1 VLLEFC
7 WRLLDGTGGRRKIE
21 DEEMLVEEEVE
32 EREGGG
38 DDNGGAGETSESAAS
53 ARGLTLLSRYDLS
66 RLRCPSAVSPVILIV
81 RPKCR
86 MTAVSSAPF
95 TLLASAGVRVLKLRC
110 GRLWEEDGVGED
122 GDEEVTSTVVK
133 SCCEVLV
140 TSLEN

>member
-1 VLLEFC
+1 
-7 WRLLDGTGGRRKIE
+7 
-21 DEEMLVEEEVE
+21 
-32 EREGGG
+32 
-38 DDNGGAGETSESAAS
+38 
-53 ARGLTLLSRYDLS
+53 
-66 RLRCPSAVSPVILIV
+66 
-81 RPKCR
+81 

-122 GDEEVTSTVVK
+122 GDEEVTITVVK